1 MVAEIKWTSGACWA
15 LDALSKKDVERQ
27 HGKLKLFK
35 YIFQNAA
42 CKIVQPYYFDIMS
55 ITQDVNW
62 PKSKCTEI

>member
-1 MVAEIKWTSGACWA
+1 MWQ
-15 LDALSKKDVERQ
+15 DVERQ

-55 ITQDVNW
+55 ITQDVNS